1 MLMAMNGLSVKAE
14 HKHIFCPHK
23 RRVIIVIRVI
33 RVVRTFFVSIV
44 VLLKIRAG
52 IDPWD

>member
-14 HKHIFCPHK
+14 HNHIFCPQK
-23 RRVIIVIRVI
+23 RRVIIVIGVI
-33 RVVRTFFVSIV
+33 RVVTAFLVSIV

-52 IDPWD
+52 IDPWG